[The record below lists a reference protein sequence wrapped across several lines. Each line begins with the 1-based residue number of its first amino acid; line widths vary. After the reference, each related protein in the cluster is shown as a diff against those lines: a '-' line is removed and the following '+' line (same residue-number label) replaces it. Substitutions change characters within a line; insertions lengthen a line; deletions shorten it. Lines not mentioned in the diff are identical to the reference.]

1 MELFRITKHL
11 LSLMIKN
18 RIVNAPS
25 INNSLNLGEFEKTLT
40 TNEVIHDQKESHLVP
55 TECNKEDPEISHEV
69 LKATS
74 DADVSRNDV
83 LVEAPLLTAD
93 KQELFM
99 VQYSA
104 LCEAL
109 NKAEEDLQYAKD
121 NDEEADVLHLEALEI
136 SAKNLRI
143 ASAEKAAAKGAL
155 NINFYFEFRNDSQYR
170 VP

>member
-55 TECNKEDPEISHEV
+55 TECNKPEISRKV
-69 LKATS
+69 LNSTS
-74 DADVSRNDV
+74 NAEFSPNDA